1 MTILFDLDGTLIDST
16 DAILEGFE
24 VAYKTF
30 NEEVPTNEDIK
41 SLIGYPLD
49 DMFDKL
55 GCKGDKW
62 DYVDAY
68 KKHYR
73 IISKAKTSLLPMAR
87 ESIAEASEFA
97 TLGIVTTKTGRYSRE
112 LLEHMEIMDYFDILI
127 GREDVENPKPHSE
140 PILKAIN
147 NLKSFKDS
155 TWMVGDTIL
164 DLQSAKNAEIKSV
177 GVTCGYGKEKELQ
190 NYTNYVVSN
199 TYLAVK
205 LIKSLK

>member
-16 DAILEGFE
+16 DAILESFA
-24 VAYKTF
+24 VAYKIF
-30 NEEVPTNEDIK
+30 NENVPTDKDIK

-49 DMFDKL
+49 DMFEKL
-55 GCKGDKW
+55 GCKGHKW

-73 IISKAKTSLLPMAR
+73 IISKAKTTLLPQAK
-87 ESIAEASEFA
+87 EAIQEASRFA
-97 TLGIVTTKTGRYSRE
+97 TLGIVTTKTGSYSKE
-112 LLEHMEIMDYFDILI
+112 LLEHMEIMDYFDVLI
-127 GREDVENPKPHSE
+127 GRENVENPKPHAE

-147 NLKSFKDS
+147 DLKSSKDS
-155 TWMVGDTIL
+155 TWMIGDTIL
-164 DLQSAKNAEIKSV
+164 DLHSAQNAQIKSI

-190 NYTNYVVSN
+190 NYTDYVVSN
-199 TYLAVK
+199 TYLAIN

>member
-30 NEEVPTNEDIK
+30 NEEVPSNKEIK

-49 DMFDKL
+49 DMFEKL
-55 GCKGDKW
+55 GCNGDKW

-73 IISKAKTSLLPMAR
+73 IISRAKTTLLPLAK
-87 ESIAEASEFA
+87 EAIIEASKFA
-97 TLGIVTTKTGRYSRE
+97 TLGVVTTKTAHYSRE
-112 LLEHMEIMDYFDILI
+112 LLEHMEIMEYFEILI
-127 GREDVENPKPHSE
+127 GREDVENPKPHAE
-140 PILKAIN
+140 PILRAIDG
-147 NLKSFKDS
+147 LKSSKKS

-164 DLQSAKNAEIKSV
+164 DLHSAKNAEIKSV
-177 GVTCGYGKEKELQ
+177 GVTCGYGEEKELQ
-190 NYTNYVVSN
+190 NYTKHVVSD

-205 LIKSLK
+205 LIKSLN

>member
-30 NEEVPTNEDIK
+30 GEEVPAKENIK

-49 DMFDKL
+49 DMFKRL
-55 GCKGDKW
+55 GCTRNEW

-73 IISKAKTSLLPMAR
+73 IISREKTELLPFAR
-87 ESIAEASEFA
+87 EAIEEASKFA
-97 TLGIVTTKTGRYSRE
+97 TLGIVTTKTGKYSEE
-112 LLEHMEIMDYFDILI
+112 LLNHMEIMDYFQVLI
-127 GREDVENPKPHSE
+127 GRENVENPKPHAE

-147 NLKSFKDS
+147 DLKSFKDS

-164 DLQSAKNAEIKSV
+164 DLHSAQNAEIKSI
-177 GVTCGYGKEKELQ
+177 GVTCGYGTEKELQ
-190 NYTNYVVSN
+190 KYTNYVVSN
-199 TYLAVK
+199 TYEAVK